1 MYYKNFLTTRICD
14 WFIDL
19 HKRNDDKIQVFNDRR
34 VLRLYDVIEEE
45 NVKRLIGFM
54 DKHISKAYPEKS
66 FYVKNIEVVEWKAG
80 QEMDWHRDYP
90 FYNATSII
98 FLNDNFKGGELITAL
113 DPEEKLKYTR
123 IIHPVKQEAVVSFL
137 DTLWHKVTPVTK
149 GTRYTLAAWY
159 GTV

>member
-1 MYYKNFLTTRICD
+1 MYFKNFLPAGICH

-19 HKRNDDKIQVFNDRR
+19 HKRNDDKTQVFNDRK
-34 VLRLYDVIEEE
+34 VLRLYDLIDKEETI
-45 NVKRLIGFM
+45 KQL
-54 DKHISKAYPEKS
+54 
-66 FYVKNIEVVEWKAG
+66 VEWKEG
-80 QEMDWHRDYP
+80 QGMDWHRDYP